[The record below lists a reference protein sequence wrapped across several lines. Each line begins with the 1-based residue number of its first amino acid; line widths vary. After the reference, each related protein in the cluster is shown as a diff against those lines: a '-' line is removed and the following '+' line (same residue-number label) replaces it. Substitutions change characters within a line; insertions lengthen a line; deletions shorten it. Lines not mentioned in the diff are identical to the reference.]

1 MGEQFNQGKLIN
13 GLGVERRER
22 LAAANSN
29 ASAMGLS
36 FKLIDEHLV
45 ANTEETDKKI
55 EQIESVLKEFEII
68 RRNYNSKLDKLS
80 QSVFSGK

>member
-1 MGEQFNQGKLIN
+1 
-13 GLGVERRER
+13 
-22 LAAANSN
+22 
-29 ASAMGLS
+29 MGLS

-45 ANTEETDKKI
+45 ANTEETDEKI

-68 RRNYNSKLDKLS
+68 RRDYNSKLDKLS